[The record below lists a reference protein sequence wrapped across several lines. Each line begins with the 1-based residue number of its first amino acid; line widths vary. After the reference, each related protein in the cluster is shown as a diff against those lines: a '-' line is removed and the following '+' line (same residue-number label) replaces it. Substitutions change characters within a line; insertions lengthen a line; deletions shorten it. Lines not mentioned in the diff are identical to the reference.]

1 MNKKLLQLYGLKF
14 NPFSPEIPTEAVRV
28 SPAVES
34 FLWKLEQALAREG
47 GFALI
52 TGEPGTGKS
61 VTLRL
66 VAERLSTQ
74 PELVVGVISRPQANA
89 ADFYRE
95 LGEAFQVDLRPHN
108 RWAGAR
114 LLRERW
120 QAHIE
125 TTLLRPVLLVD
136 EAQEMKP
143 AVLSEL
149 RLLSSARFDSRQ
161 LLTVVLSGDGRLV
174 DKLRREE
181 LLPLGSRIRTR
192 LQLDFVE
199 PDELRLTLKHLLS
212 VAGNPGLMT
221 SELVT
226 TLCEHSLG
234 NYRVLISLSGE
245 MLTAAAHKDVPQLDE
260 KLYLELFA
268 PPRTAAKT
276 AVTSRRP

>member
-1 MNKKLLQLYGLKF
+1 
-14 NPFSPEIPTEAVRV
+14 
-28 SPAVES
+28 
-34 FLWKLEQALAREG
+34 
-47 GFALI
+47 
-52 TGEPGTGKS
+52 
-61 VTLRL
+61 
-66 VAERLSTQ
+66 
-74 PELVVGVISRPQANA
+74 
-89 ADFYRE
+89 
-95 LGEAFQVDLRPHN
+95 
-108 RWAGAR
+108 
-114 LLRERW
+114 
-120 QAHIE
+120 
-125 TTLLRPVLLVD
+125 
-136 EAQEMKP
+136 MKP

-149 RLLSSARFDSRQ
+149 MLLSSARFDSRQ

-245 MLTAAAHKDVPQLDE
+245 MLTVAAQKDVPQLDE

>member
-174 DKLRREE
+174 DKLRSEE

-192 LQLDFVE
+192 LQLDFAE

-245 MLTAAAHKDVPQLDE
+245 LLTHAALKDLPQLDE

-268 PPRTAAKT
+268 PPRTHAKT
-276 AVTSRRP
+276 AATSRRP

>member
-28 SPAVES
+28 SPAAES

-174 DKLRREE
+174 DKLRSEE

-192 LQLDFVE
+192 LQLDFAE

-234 NYRVLISLSGE
+234 NYRVLMSLSGE
-245 MLTAAAHKDVPQLDE
+245 LLTHAALKDLPQLDE

-268 PPRTAAKT
+268 PPRTPAKT
-276 AVTSRRP
+276 AATSRRP